1 MTQLETMKEF
11 VLTLRKELKEE
22 RTTNGNKFKNDEYE
36 NKYEYWNRF
45 NELNGKS
52 EALKEVQKFVMY
64 LINKERYEGF
74 TTSNEDLEYIPN
86 DDEHIPPNDIDNW
99 NIQ

>member
-1 MTQLETMKEF
+1 MTQLETIKEF
-11 VLTLRKELKEE
+11 VLTLKKELKEE

-86 DDEHIPPNDIDNW
+86 DDEHLPPNQMDNW
-99 NIQ
+99 NRI

>member
-1 MTQLETMKEF
+1 MKQLETIKEF
-11 VLTLRKELKEE
+11 VLNLKKELKEE
-22 RTTNGNKFKNDEYE
+22 RTMNGNKFKNGEYE

-86 DDEHIPPNDIDNW
+86 DDEHIPPMDITDYW
-99 NIQ
+99 NR

>member
-11 VLTLRKELKEE
+11 VLTLKKELKEE
-22 RTTNGNKFKNDEYE
+22 RTTNGNKFKNGEYE

-52 EALKEVQKFVMY
+52 EALKEVQKFLMY
-64 LINKERYEGF
+64 LINKERDEGF

-86 DDEHIPPNDIDNW
+86 DDEHIPPMDIDNW

>member
-1 MTQLETMKEF
+1 MTQLETIKEF
-11 VLTLRKELKEE
+11 VLTLKKELKEE
-22 RTTNGNKFKNDEYE
+22 RTRNGNKFKNDEYE

-86 DDEHIPPNDIDNW
+86 DDEHIPPMDIDNW

>member
-1 MTQLETMKEF
+1 MKQLETIKEF
-11 VLTLRKELKEE
+11 VLTLKKELKEE
-22 RTTNGNKFKNDEYE
+22 RTNNGNKFKNDEYE

-86 DDEHIPPNDIDNW
+86 DDEHIPPMDIDNW
-99 NIQ
+99 NR

>member
-52 EALKEVQKFVMY
+52 EGLKEVQKFVMY

-86 DDEHIPPNDIDNW
+86 DDEHIPPIDIDNW

>member
-86 DDEHIPPNDIDNW
+86 DDEHIPPIDIDNW

>member
-11 VLTLRKELKEE
+11 VLTLKKELKEE

-86 DDEHIPPNDIDNW
+86 DDEHIPPIDIDNW

>member
-11 VLTLRKELKEE
+11 VLTLKKELKEE

>member
-1 MTQLETMKEF
+1 MTHLETIKEF
-11 VLTLRKELKEE
+11 LLTQRKELKEE
-22 RTTNGNKFKNDEYE
+22 RKINSDKFNNGEYE

-52 EALKEVQKFVMY
+52 EGLKEVQKFVMY

-74 TTSNEDLEYIPN
+74 TYSNEEIEYIPN
-86 DDEHIPPNDIDNW
+86 DDEHIPPMDIDNW
-99 NIQ
+99 NKI

>member
-1 MTQLETMKEF
+1 MTQLETIKEF
-11 VLTLRKELKEE
+11 ILTLKKELKEE
-22 RTTNGNKFKNDEYE
+22 RTMNGNKFKNDEYE

-74 TTSNEDLEYIPN
+74 TTSNEELEYIPN
-86 DDEHIPPNDIDNW
+86 DDEHLPPNQMDNW
-99 NIQ
+99 NRI

>member
-11 VLTLRKELKEE
+11 VLTLKKELKEE
-22 RTTNGNKFKNDEYE
+22 RTRNGNKFKNDEYE